1 MEEKENPNLE
11 QQKDSRLESLKYRSA
26 KEIIKSL
33 INGFF
38 IGLAIIVPGVSG
50 STISMIFKLY
60 DKMMLAIA
68 NIFKKFKI
76 AVLFLLPLLGGLI
89 VGFILGFFAVQQL
102 VNNFMFICI
111 SLFGG
116 LMLGGAKEVHKE
128 IKTDNIKDHK
138 VIDWILLGLG
148 LILPI
153 ALSVTFVFLKSGLS
167 LETDFAKD
175 SFPLYLYFVVLAFG
189 LLISLTQIIPGL
201 SATALLM
208 TFGAFTPIVDSVSIT
223 MWQNKPLWFVMYL
236 LLAAGF
242 VVGILLLAK
251 LFNYLLIKY
260 RFHTFHLLTGLAYGS
275 VVSIFYNAETAE
287 IYNMWSKGE
296 GNIALDLGIG
306 IPLFIVGFIISFCL
320 IYFNEKHNKKTA
332 KE

>member
-1 MEEKENPNLE
+1 MDTKDNHSAESKENLQLE
-11 QQKDSRLESLKYRSA
+11 ALKYKNW
-26 KEIIKSL
+26 KEVIKSL

-60 DKMMLAIA
+60 DKMMLALA
-68 NIFKKFKI
+68 NIFKRFKI

-89 VGFILGFFAVQQL
+89 VGFVLGFFAVQQL

-128 IKTDNIKDHK
+128 IMTTNIKDHK
-138 VIDWILLGLG
+138 FYDWILLIVGL
-148 LILPI
+148 LIPI

-167 LETDFAKD
+167 LEEDFAQE
-175 SFPLYLYFVVLAFG
+175 SFPPYLYFVVLALG
-189 LLISLTQIIPGL
+189 LLVSLTQIIPGL

-208 TFGAFTPIVDSVSIT
+208 TFGAFTPIVDSVSIST
-223 MWQNKPLWFVMYL
+223 WQNKPLWFVMYL
-236 LLAAGF
+236 VLAIGF
-242 VVGILLLAK
+242 IAGILLLAK
-251 LFNYLLIKY
+251 LFNYLLSKY

-275 VVSIFYNAETAE
+275 VVSIFYNTETAE
-287 IYNMWSKGE
+287 IYNLWSKGE
-296 GNIALDLGIG
+296 ANMALDLGIG
-306 IPLFIVGFIISFCL
+306 IPLFIIGFAVSFCL
-320 IYFNEKHNKKTA
+320 IYFGEKYSKKAA

>member
-1 MEEKENPNLE
+1 MDTKDNRGAESKENLQLE
-11 QQKDSRLESLKYRSA
+11 TLKYKNW
-26 KEIIKSL
+26 KEVVKSL

-60 DKMMLAIA
+60 DKMMLALA
-68 NIFKKFKI
+68 NIFKRFKI

-89 VGFILGFFAVQQL
+89 VGFVLGFFAVQQL

-128 IKTDNIKDHK
+128 IMTTNIKDHK
-138 VIDWILLGLG
+138 FYDWILLIVGL
-148 LILPI
+148 LIPI

-167 LETDFAKD
+167 LEEDFAQE
-175 SFPLYLYFVVLAFG
+175 SFPPYLYFVVLALG
-189 LLISLTQIIPGL
+189 LLVSLTQIIPGL

-208 TFGAFTPIVDSVSIT
+208 TFGAFTPIVDSVSIST
-223 MWQNKPLWFVMYL
+223 WQNKPLWFVMYL
-236 LLAAGF
+236 LLAIGF
-242 VVGILLLAK
+242 IAGILLLAK
-251 LFNYLLIKY
+251 LFNYLLSKY

-275 VVSIFYNAETAE
+275 VVSIFYNTETAE
-287 IYNMWSKGE
+287 IYNLWSKGE
-296 GNIALDLGIG
+296 GSMALDLGIG
-306 IPLFIVGFIISFCL
+306 IPLFIIGFAVSFCL
-320 IYFNEKHNKKTA
+320 IYFGEKYSKKAA